1 MLQLRDR
8 VEHLLVGLAPAV
20 GFARRQLTRLV
31 PLLGVV
37 LRLLVRAVLV
47 AEKGC
52 QWLWI
57 HAGPVVRKAWQ
68 WLRIHAG
75 PFVKKCWQWL
85 VRIFWICMH
94 WWLQTNRTQRLAA
107 AVSADRSF
115 AIFTRT
121 GTSVDT
127 GRWFL
132 RGRVSVGVLGDELLL
147 LAPGRRPF
155 VVRAKRPEVSDSLYN
170 AVTGELVLAPA
181 VGLPQ
186 RTVRVSPVDGY
197 AILRWV
203 QDGKT
208 E

>member
-1 MLQLRDR
+1 MPKLQDRLDRLRIR
-8 VEHLLVGLAPAV
+8 LAP
-20 GFARRQLTRLV
+20 LME
-31 PLLGVV
+31 V
-37 LRLLVRAVLV
+37 LRRLLVRALLM
-47 AEKGC
+47 AEKGW
-52 QWLWI
+52 QWLRI

-85 VRIFWICMH
+85 VRMFWICMH
-94 WWLQTNRTQRLAA
+94 WWLQTNRTQRLVA
-107 AVSADRSF
+107 AVGEGRTF
-115 AIFTRT
+115 AVLIGT

-132 RGRVSVGVLGDELLL
+132 RGRLSIGVLGDELLL

-155 VVRAKRPEVSDSLYN
+155 VVRASRPELADSLYN

-181 VGLPQ
+181 AGFQP
-186 RTVRVSPVDGY
+186 RTVRVSPVAGY
-197 AILRWV
+197 TILRWV